1 MTKTRFT
8 PSRLALA
15 ISAVLAA
22 VPVAAAETESDD
34 NEIERIEVT
43 ASRRLTSTSDIPY
56 NISVL
61 DGDAL
66 SDAGIG
72 NVAELGYTIPG
83 LTVIDTGPRNDKP
96 MAMRGLTLDE
106 MAANDQGGNGGTV
119 SVYVNDTPMLVDLKM
134 IDVNRVEVLRGP
146 QGTLYGAGSLGGT
159 LRYILNK
166 PELATT
172 EGYAGARIYQT
183 KESESLSN
191 EVYGALNM
199 PLVGDKLAVRVAA
212 SRLDDAGFVD
222 YPLALSG
229 PIEDAD
235 DEQTFSGRVA
245 VRYAPTD
252 SFDATLTYLSQ
263 DQEVGG
269 RSAVNPEFTGN
280 DYDSALRYDEPLD
293 RVADL
298 TSLEFSWDLNAVT
311 LSSSSSYTTLEEQ
324 GQRDQTDLLVTAIWP
339 GYADYPEFSAYTRED
354 VDREVFTQELRLTS
368 NSDGPLLWLLG
379 GYYSNEDNVDSS
391 KEFTP
396 GYPEF
401 IGMDRPDELEYYS
414 STVEDVEE
422 VAAFGEVTYKF
433 TDKWDATL
441 GGRAF
446 SLTQDATN
454 CLDFPIYE
462 GVEGTALT
470 PECTIGEG
478 KNEDFIGKASTF
490 YYFTDDV
497 NAFLLYSQG
506 FRRGGSNGVP
516 EGGQVSFTEDEKSYD
531 PDTVD
536 NYELGWH
543 SEWLDGDLSVNGAL
557 YYIEWHDIQVAG
569 KTAEGSIPIT
579 ENGGEARSQGVEMEI
594 AYNPFKGLL
603 LQAGYAY
610 TNAELTE
617 DAPSLDGFD
626 GDRVPGVPEHEGA
639 LSATYS
645 HSIKAVEA
653 RYFIGTYM
661 KSEVYT
667 RVNDRAGTKNE
678 DNQVLPGFG
687 IVNASASFGYDE
699 WLFRLYADNLF
710 DKYAKVGARGA
721 RDYGEQG
728 QFYYINKPLTV
739 GAEVQYKF

>member
-1 MTKTRFT
+1 MTISTFA

-22 VPVAAAETESDD
+22 VPAVAAENNDSD
-34 NEIERIEVT
+34 IERIEVT
-43 ASRRLTSTSDIPY
+43 ASRRLTTTSDIPY

-72 NVAELGYTIPG
+72 NVTELGYTIPG

-166 PELATT
+166 PELAAT
-172 EGYAGARIYQT
+172 EGYVGARLYQT
-183 KESESLSN
+183 KESDSLSN
-191 EVYGALNM
+191 ELYGALNL
-199 PLVGDKLAVRVAA
+199 PLAGDKLAVRVAA

-280 DYDSALRYDEPLD
+280 DYDSALRYEEPLD

-298 TSLEFSWDLNAVT
+298 TSLEFSWDLDAVT

-354 VDREVFTQELRLTS
+354 VDRETFTQELRLTS

-401 IGMDRPDELEYYS
+401 IGMDRPDNLEYYS

-422 VAAFGEVTYKF
+422 IAAFGEVTYKF
-433 TDKWDATL
+433 TDKWDVTL

-446 SLTQDATN
+446 RLTQDATN

-462 GVEGTALT
+462 GVEGTELT

-478 KNEDFIGKASTF
+478 ENKDFIGKASTF

-516 EGGQVSFTEDEKSYD
+516 EGGQVSFTEDEKSFD

-579 ENGGEARSQGVEMEI
+579 ENGGEARSQGLELEI
-594 AYNPFKGLL
+594 AYNPFKGML

-610 TNAELTE
+610 TDAQLTE

-626 GDRVPGVPEHEGA
+626 GDRVPGVPKHEGA
-639 LSATYS
+639 ISATYS
-645 HSIKAVEA
+645 HAIKAVEA
-653 RYFIGTYM
+653 RYFIGTYL

-667 RVNDRAGTKNE
+667 RVNDLPGTKNE
-678 DNQVLPGFG
+678 DSQVLPGFG
-687 IVNASASFGYDE
+687 IVNASASFGYDD
-699 WLFRLYADNLF
+699 WLVRLYADNLLN
-710 DKYAKVGARGA
+710 KYAKVGARGA